1 MSSAL
6 KPSPP
11 DSHNE
16 SFEPNTGPA
25 VSQSIQQILDTHYPQ
40 YATNPHQYDAP
51 MKLNHT
57 TKASLLSNAVSKGY
71 IKHEY
76 LNYMLCV
83 LVEPVDVLLEDSRYL
98 PVVMCIDEGS
108 FEDFSNELVRLF
120 KQDSEKSVELE
131 MKFTGGSSR
140 VAAGEDGW
148 EDIARVL
155 LNDKATVGMIRVAF
169 KSSEAKRDK

>member
-1 MSSAL
+1 
-6 KPSPP
+6 
-11 DSHNE
+11 
-16 SFEPNTGPA
+16 
-25 VSQSIQQILDTHYPQ
+25 
-40 YATNPHQYDAP
+40 
-51 MKLNHT
+51 
-57 TKASLLSNAVSKGY
+57 
-71 IKHEY
+71 
-76 LNYMLCV
+76 
-83 LVEPVDVLLEDSRYL
+83 
-98 PVVMCIDEGS
+98 MCIDEGS